1 MHTRRYRAETL
12 VREGQIWATPW
23 ERSRVR
29 RPGGRGAGDGSGK
42 GEWKKSREKKKDERK
57 W

>member
-29 RPGGRGAGDGSGK
+29 RVP
-42 GEWKKSREKKKDERK
+42 DERQETAEGRTGVEK
-57 W
+57 IKGKEKR